1 MSKKL
6 LMIGGAIQLLF
17 GFFHIWLGSEIQT
30 SQEYPGDIRSLLQV
44 FNIGACLVVFFF
56 AYISFF
62 CYNDLMTSRLGKA
75 ALILAAGY
83 YIIRAIEEFI
93 FFKTDNI
100 ISALVIF
107 IPCFLV
113 GSLYGYLFYISNS
126 GKSVTPD

>member
-1 MSKKL
+1 MSRKL

-17 GFFHIWLGSEIQT
+17 GFFHIWLGVQIQT

-44 FNIGACLVVFFF
+44 FNIGACLLIFFF

-62 CYNDLMTSRLGKA
+62 CYNDLMTSILGKA

-83 YIIRAIEEFI
+83 YFIRAIDEFI
-93 FFKTDNI
+93 FFE
-100 ISALVIF
+100 SAIVIF

-113 GSLYGYLFYISNS
+113 GSLYVYLLIISNS
-126 GKSVTPD
+126 GKSIESD